1 MVADSLE
8 ALRGP
13 ESGTIE
19 LPLRLFWSGSS
30 DAPEQFNLEARYDAL
45 AAYQYVLGEARS
57 VGDLTGYLNA
67 RLLERLWPSLR
78 LPPAIRRAWE
88 AAHPGL
94 ARLPAGQPL
103 AALCSLYADPALPS

>member
-1 MVADSLE
+1 MVADSLD

-13 ESGTIE
+13 GSGTIE
-19 LPLRLFWSGSS
+19 LPLRLFWSGSG
-30 DAPEQFNLEARYDAL
+30 DAPGQFDLDARYDAL
-45 AAYQYVLGEARS
+45 AAYQHILGEARGP
-57 VGDLTGYLNA
+57 GDLAGYLNA

-94 ARLPAGQPL
+94 ARLPADQPL
-103 AALCSLYADPALPS
+103 AALSSPYADSALPS